1 MLFAER
7 LKELRKSRKIKQSDM
22 AEFLSIT
29 TRNYQDY
36 EYGKIDPP
44 TSKLIKL
51 ANYFDVSLDYLV
63 GKDEQPVD
71 EGRLRRKF
79 TLENSMLP
87 LSSDETLLLMA
98 FRKNPDKKPAVFR
111 LLDIDNPDET
121 LVYRVARSLDHH
133 PPKIEKMLRADV
145 EKLKDIPPITSDE
158 DL

>member
-1 MLFAER
+1 MKLNER
-7 LKELRKSRKIKQSDM
+7 IKELRKSKNITQKKL
-22 AEFLSIT
+22 AEILGVTEVSQQ
-29 TRNYQDY
+29 RY
-36 EYGKIDPP
+36 EYGTVTPP
-44 TSKLIKL
+44 LETLIAL

-98 FRKNPDKKPAVFR
+98 FRKNPDKKPAVFH